1 MATTERDEPHGEAP
15 DLALAGA
22 PAHHTLRAF
31 ATVDEEPVLA
41 VDEQIGDVG
50 IVEKGTQVRERRLR
64 PRGRD
69 RSEWRRPR
77 VWGRRQGDEARG
89 GHAGDGTE
97 GGDHRVAAPHASV
110 DDREDSPT
118 GEEHPLERE
127 SGTGLDLNRPQE
139 SLSSYP
145 EALYSDEILLRH
157 IFWCTVICGCYRA
170 GMSVTDLQ
178 FAVLSSLAAGRRHGY
193 GLLRDAE
200 AALGKSLPVATAYA
214 AIEGMVSRGWIIPD
228 GEEVVHSR
236 TRRYYALAPAGFQT
250 LKARADQME
259 AQARLAH
266 QRLRDATGKAA
277 TA

>member
-1 MATTERDEPHGEAP
+1 
-15 DLALAGA
+15 
-22 PAHHTLRAF
+22 
-31 ATVDEEPVLA
+31 
-41 VDEQIGDVG
+41 
-50 IVEKGTQVRERRLR
+50 
-64 PRGRD
+64 
-69 RSEWRRPR
+69 
-77 VWGRRQGDEARG
+77 
-89 GHAGDGTE
+89 
-97 GGDHRVAAPHASV
+97 
-110 DDREDSPT
+110 
-118 GEEHPLERE
+118 
-127 SGTGLDLNRPQE
+127 
-139 SLSSYP
+139 
-145 EALYSDEILLRH
+145 
-157 IFWCTVICGCYRA
+157 
-170 GMSVTDLQ
+170 MSVTDLQ